1 MKIIEVINKIKQMPI
16 GTIIECKKIKAK
28 YELVKDNTG
37 KNKHFRR
44 IKEGKSIPRFT
55 GLIYS
60 DLDFEILEDKTEEIE
75 EYKTNYTER
84 CIDIEVRE
92 KLNEVIRAVNTIKK
106 TFTIDTSKETN
117 CMTD

>member
-75 EYKTNYTER
+75 ECVIRHYNTPVKKEKY
-84 CIDIEVRE
+84 IEE
-92 KLNEVIRAVNTIKK
+92 KMNEIIKAINKLNKQ
-106 TFTIDTSKETN
+106 DTSKETN
-117 CMTD
+117 CMSE